1 MQLYIP
7 KPEVDS
13 DVVKLVIELERM
25 RNRPISGSTPPWL
38 FFELKGLFHAIE
50 SIASARVEGNHTTIA
65 NFVEA
70 VRVDEDEAARQ
81 TEQIREITNIEKGI
95 DFIEE
100 QGDSLEINKEL
111 VLSLHRIVVD
121 GLSPDNEGD
130 SRPGA
135 YRNSPRSISN
145 SNIALA
151 QWADIPSL
159 MEELFNFVN
168 GDVDPQFD
176 LIKNAVAHHYF
187 TWIHPFGNGNGRVV
201 RLLTYAMLTKQG
213 FISANGMRLLS
224 PAAVFGNDRNQY
236 YAMLSEA
243 DKNTDE
249 GLLKWVEY
257 MLAGVK
263 KEVDRV
269 NELLEETFTKNQIII
284 PALDF
289 ALNKQRINELEY
301 KMLKVAVE
309 KNVVQ
314 ASDFKPLFPA
324 DISHVNISK
333 AIRKL
338 RAQNFLTPLG
348 SKNARRYAIKL
359 NRNSLTLGVVMQ
371 LDQQGYLPL
380 QNEQTNP

>member
-1 MQLYIP
+1 MKLYIP
-7 KPEVDS
+7 KPEVES
-13 DVVKLVIELERM
+13 EVVKLVIELERM

-50 SIASARVEGNHTTIA
+50 SIASARVEGNHTTVA

-70 VRVDEDEAARQ
+70 VREDEAVQQ
-81 TEQIREITNIEKGI
+81 TELIREITNIEKGI
-95 DFIEE
+95 DFIEQ
-100 QGDSLEINKEL
+100 QGDNLKINKEL

-121 GLSPDNEGD
+121 GLSPDREGD
-130 SRPGA
+130 ARPGA

-145 SNIALA
+145 SKLALA
-151 QWADIPSL
+151 QWADIPHL
-159 MEELFNFVN
+159 MEELFNFIN
-168 GDVDPQFD
+168 GEVDPQFD

-187 TWIHPFGNGNGRVV
+187 TWIHPFSNGNGRVV

-249 GLLKWVEY
+249 GLLKWVGY

-269 NELLEETFTKNQIII
+269 NELLDEDFTKNQIII

-289 ALNKQRINELEY
+289 ALDKQRINELEY
-301 KMLKVAVE
+301 QMLKVAVE
-309 KNVVQ
+309 ENVVQ
-314 ASDFKPLFPA
+314 ASDFRPLFPP
-324 DISHVNISK
+324 DVSHVNISK

-348 SKNARRYAIKL
+348 NKTARRYAIRL

-380 QNEQTNP
+380 QDEQTN